1 MREGIIAINAEGR
14 ITTFNRAAIDTLGL
28 GSEPL
33 TGRLIQEVL
42 PESRLPALL
51 ESGEPEFD
59 IEVVIGGRSL
69 IINRIPIRVK
79 GQLTGVVS
87 SFRVRDELAMVSRQL
102 TRIQQ
107 YAETLRSQAH
117 EYANKL
123 HTIAGLIQLD
133 KSREALELIGQETQ
147 DHQTMLRWLVD
158 SVADPVVSG
167 CLLGKFNRAH
177 ELGLQLV
184 IDPESHL
191 DALPSHITPEQLV
204 TLIGNLLDNAFDAT
218 LGAQGTQ
225 INLSLTDIGQDLIIE
240 VEDKGPGV
248 PDTDLDQV
256 FERGFSRKSEGRGIG
271 LHLVKEIVTQLSGE
285 IVVENLPGG
294 GARFTLYLPK
304 EIRK

>member
-59 IEVVIGGRSL
+59 TEVVIGGRSL